1 MKSSVDKVFESVYK
15 VEKFAFSENTTY
27 GLGGNAKCAYF
38 PENLPQLEA
47 VYNYLT
53 ATGANFVV
61 LGCGSNVLC
70 ADSGFDGCVIS
81 TKRLNKIEDCGDTLY
96 CGGGVTV
103 NELLKFCL
111 NNGLG
116 GYEYLAG
123 IPATLG
129 GLALMNGGVPQRH
142 IGNDIVNIDFY
153 DGKVANIS
161 NKNCNFG
168 NKHSTMRDINGIIF
182 GLNLSKYAVPREA
195 SLEKMRFYLN
205 QRKIQPHGKSCGCV
219 FKNTPFA
226 SSGKLI
232 DECGLKGFKIGNARV
247 SCEHANFIINDGGSA
262 ADVYKLICAVKS
274 MVFEKIGVILEEEV
288 VYIGEF
294 DDETYS

>member
-1 MKSSVDKVFESVYK
+1 MKNSGREVLESVYK

-27 GLGGNAKCAYF
+27 GLGGYAKCAYF
-38 PENLPQLEA
+38 PENLAQLEA
-47 VYNYLT
+47 VYDYLT
-53 ATGANFVV
+53 VTGEKFVV

-70 ADSGFDGCVIS
+70 ADGGFDGCVIS
-81 TKRLNKIEDCGDTLY
+81 TKRLNKIQDSGDTLY

-103 NELLKFCL
+103 NGLLKFCL

-123 IPATLG
+123 IPATVG

-142 IGNDIVNIDFY
+142 IGDDIINVDFY
-153 DGKVANIS
+153 DGKVTKFS

-182 GLNLSKYAVPREA
+182 GLNLSKYAVSREA
-195 SLEKMRFYLN
+195 SLEKERFYLN

-219 FKNTPFA
+219 FKNTAFA

-232 DECGLKGFKIGNARV
+232 DECGLKGFKIGSAHV
-247 SCEHANFIINDGGSA
+247 SREHANFIINDGKSA

-274 MVFEKIGVILEEEV
+274 KVFEKSGVLLEEEV

-294 DDETYS
+294 DETYS